1 MTPLFFNV
9 PTIKLMKM
17 QTVDIDIANRIKEL
31 GFDIPYSCMYVSV
44 QDINDEVREKHGELS
59 DCGFYELTKEGGGE
73 YDWDYVYVDKIKLIH
88 VLDRRCHKELVAA
101 PFVEDVLKYF
111 RDEKDIVVNVIYNVS
126 VPDSTERYQ
135 ASIIDLSD
143 KNYPKVH
150 RPVECAGISS
160 YETAED
166 RAIEYILFK
175 LFK

>member
-1 MTPLFFNV
+1 MN
-9 PTIKLMKM
+9 
-17 QTVDIDIANRIKEL
+17 TVDIDIAGRIKDL
-31 GFDIPYSCMYVSV
+31 GFDIPYSYVYASI

-59 DCGFYELTKEGGGE
+59 DCGFYELTKEGGGD
-73 YDWDYVYVDKIKLIH
+73 YDWNYVYVNKIKLVH
-88 VLDRRCHKELVAA
+88 VFDRYYHNELVAA

-126 VPDSTERYQ
+126 EPDSSERYQ
-135 ASIIDLSD
+135 ATIIDFSD

>member
-1 MTPLFFNV
+1 MN
-9 PTIKLMKM
+9 
-17 QTVDIDIANRIKEL
+17 TVDIDIANRIKEL
-31 GFDIPYSCMYVSV
+31 GFDIPYSCMYVSI

-73 YDWDYVYVDKIKLIH
+73 YDWDYVYVRREQLMSRNRCYYTDFIK
-88 VLDRRCHKELVAA
+88 A

-126 VPDSTERYQ
+126 EPDSSERYQ
-135 ASIIDLSD
+135 ATIVDFSD
-143 KNYPKVH
+143 KNYPRVH

-175 LFK
+175 MFK

>member
-1 MTPLFFNV
+1 
-9 PTIKLMKM
+9 MK
-17 QTVDIDIANRIKEL
+17 TVDIDIAGRIKDL
-31 GFDIPYSCMYVSV
+31 GFEIPYSYVYASV

-59 DCGFYELTKEGGGE
+59 DCGFYELTKEGGGD
-73 YDWDYVYVDKIKLIH
+73 YDWDYVYVRREQLISRNRCYYADFIK
-88 VLDRRCHKELVAA
+88 A

-135 ASIIDLSD
+135 ASIIDFSD
-143 KNYPKVH
+143 KNYPKVY
-150 RPVECAGISS
+150 RPVECVGISS

>member
-1 MTPLFFNV
+1 MN
-9 PTIKLMKM
+9 
-17 QTVDIDIANRIKEL
+17 TVDIDIAGRIKDL
-31 GFDIPYSCMYVSV
+31 GFDIPYSYVYASV

-59 DCGFYELTKEGGGE
+59 DCGFYELTKEGGGD
-73 YDWDYVYVDKIKLIH
+73 YDWNYVYVNKIKLVH
-88 VLDRRCHKELVAA
+88 VFDRYHHNELVAA

-126 VPDSTERYQ
+126 EPDSSERYQ
-135 ASIIDLSD
+135 ATIIDFSD